1 MLSKRQKHTRN
12 YRFLVCYQKDKNIP
26 EIIGF
31 GMLETKRQ
39 KHTKN
44 IKL

>member
-1 MLSKRQKHTRN
+1 MLK
-12 YRFLVCYQKDKNIP
+12 LKDKNIP

-31 GMLETKRQ
+31 WYVKTKRQ